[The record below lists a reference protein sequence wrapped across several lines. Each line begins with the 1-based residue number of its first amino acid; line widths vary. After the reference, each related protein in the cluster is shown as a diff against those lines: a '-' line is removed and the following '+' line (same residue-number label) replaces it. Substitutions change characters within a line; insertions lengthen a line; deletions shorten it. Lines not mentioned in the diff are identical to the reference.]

1 MRFLGVDTGGTFT
14 DCVEVSPSG
23 EIRMDKA
30 FSTKEAPEE
39 AILSVLEQMAASE
52 QVTLGEYLSGIAAF
66 SHGTTVSTN
75 ALIQRRGSR
84 VGLLVTRGFEDV
96 LEIARGPVG
105 RVGGLPQSLAMD
117 FLHTEPKAPIVQRTL
132 VRGVDERIDA
142 DGSVVRA
149 AAPDDI
155 EEQVLSLIKAGAESI
170 AVCLLWSFKNPT
182 HELLIKHVVGQV
194 APDIPLCLS
203 SEIAPR
209 LGEFERTVTTSVN
222 AFIGPITKQYIGSLA
237 HSLSSL
243 GYQQRL
249 YIMKASGGVTTP
261 DRVFDEAVSVINSGP
276 VGGIIASRYLG
287 QELGET
293 KLITADMGGTSFDV
307 GLVIDG
313 RFEEQTS
320 PFLDQGLPIS
330 TSSVKI
336 VTIGAGGGSIATT
349 DGYRLRVGPQS
360 AGSDPGPVCY
370 GRGNLDPTVTD
381 ALVVMGFI
389 DPQTFFGGR
398 YQLNRELAA
407 QSILERIGE
416 PLGLDLYQ
424 AAAGI
429 YQIVTSSMADL
440 IRKITVEAG
449 FDVRT
454 FSLCC
459 YGGATG
465 LHCGEFAKDLGVQK
479 IIIPYAAPVFSA
491 YGVAI
496 ADTVYTATQ
505 SMPSLIEPT
514 EPFVDSFNHCVE
526 ALLEK
531 CAHALGE
538 DFFDRSN
545 VTFYF
550 KLDVR
555 YVGQMNEVALTWP
568 GKITAQDIPRI
579 VTLFEDAYRSR
590 FGVTAV
596 RGKNPLELINIR
608 LEASEPKFKSS
619 LMPLPAP
626 AEQWAHHSTT
636 RQIYHPKY
644 RWIQVD
650 VYDFS
655 TIAPHE
661 DIIGPAIVQRDAT
674 TIWVPKDCSVERDQ
688 FGNLIM
694 RLQGESC
701 DD

>member
-14 DCVEVSPSG
+14 DCVEVGPTG
-23 EIRMDKA
+23 EIRMDKV
-30 FSTKEAPEE
+30 FSTRDAPDR
-39 AILSVLEQMAASE
+39 AILEVLEQMARSE
-52 QVTLGEYLSGIAAF
+52 SVSLTDYLSGVTSF

-96 LEIARGPVG
+96 LEIARGPLG

-117 FLHTEPKAPIVQRTL
+117 FLHTEPKKPLVERTL
-132 VRGVDERIDA
+132 VRGIDERISA
-142 DGSVVRA
+142 DGSVIREA
-149 AAPDDI
+149 TKADI
-155 EEQVLSLIKAGAESI
+155 EAQVLSLVNEGAESI
-170 AVCLLWSFKNPT
+170 AVCLLWSFKNPQ
-182 HELLIKHVVGQV
+182 HELLVESVVGEI
-194 APDIPLCLS
+194 APQLPLCLS
-203 SEIAPR
+203 SKIAPR
-209 LGEFERTVTTSVN
+209 LGEYERTVTTAVN

-237 HSLSSL
+237 HSLADL
-243 GYQQRL
+243 GYQQPL

-261 DRVFDEAVSVINSGP
+261 RRVFDEAVSVINSGP
-276 VGGIIASRYLG
+276 VGGIIASRFLG
-287 QELGET
+287 QVLGET

-307 GLVIDG
+307 GLIIDG

-370 GRGNLDPTVTD
+370 GRGNVDPTVTD

-389 DPQTFFGGR
+389 EPESFFGGR
-398 YQLNRELAA
+398 YPLDRQLAA
-407 QSILERIGE
+407 NSIFEKIAR

-449 FDVRT
+449 YDSRKFT
-454 FSLCC
+454 LCC

-465 LHCGEFAKDLGVQK
+465 LHCGEFAKDLGIQK

-496 ADTVYTATQ
+496 ADTVFTATQ
-505 SMPSLIEPT
+505 SMPSLIEKS
-514 EPFVDSFNHCVE
+514 EYFVDSFNQCISS
-526 ALLEK
+526 LLHK
-531 CAHALGE
+531 CEQALGE
-538 DFFDRSN
+538 EFLGRPQIT
-545 VTFYF
+545 VYF

-555 YVGQMNEVALTWP
+555 YVGQMNEVALAWP
-568 GKITAQDIPRI
+568 GKLNIQDIPQI
-579 VTLFEDAYRSR
+579 TELFEAAYRAR
-590 FGVTAV
+590 FGATAV
-596 RGKNPLELINIR
+596 RGKNSLELINIR
-608 LEASEPKFKSS
+608 LEVSEPKFENK
-619 LMPLPAP
+619 LQPLSESAKQDVDPIIR
-626 AEQWAHHSTT
+626 E
-636 RQIYHPKY
+636 IYHPTQK
-644 RWIQVD
+644 WLKVAVHEFSNIIQH
-650 VYDFS
+650 
-655 TIAPHE
+655 TQIT
-661 DIIGPAIVQRDAT
+661 GPAIIQRDST
-674 TIWVPKDCSVERDQ
+674 TIWVPSNSFIARDQ
-688 FGNLIM
+688 YGNLIM
-694 RLQGESC
+694 QLQGE
-701 DD
+701 